1 MTAERLKGYRG
12 QRGVSLFGMLFWAI
26 VLGFVALLG
35 MRVLPTVNEFFTV
48 KRAVNKAALEG
59 GNTVAGIRA
68 AFERQ
73 KDVEYSIQSITSK
86 DLDITK
92 ENDRVVVRFAYDK
105 EIEVMSPVFL
115 LIKYEGRSP

>member
-1 MTAERLKGYRG
+1 MT
-12 QRGVSLFGMLFWAI
+12 S
-26 VLGFVALLG
+26 
-35 MRVLPTVNEFFTV
+35 
-48 KRAVNKAALEG
+48 AVINLNAGNDKITLADG
-59 GNTVAGIRA
+59 GNTVSGIRA

-73 KDVEYSIQSITSK
+73 KDVEYAIQSIGSK

-92 ENDRVVVRFAYDK
+92 ENDRIVVRFAYDK